1 MLTLLWHEPPFV
13 APSTSDAMATPRYQR
28 ALEEI
33 ASYLETRY
41 RSLQRQGTKSKKWR
55 CVTTCLTSDSTED
68 STPRYLDWE
77 ACISLYVIIDIL
89 THNDGIRH
97 FGFEGQTLETVKTLL
112 VMVACAL

>member
-1 MLTLLWHEPPFV
+1 
-13 APSTSDAMATPRYQR
+13 MATPRYQR

-77 ACISLYVIIDIL
+77 ACISLYVIIEFL